1 MNKNLL
7 QIYKIYNIESFY
19 YLQKIKNNLNT
30 IFKNLIKLKYNIRS
44 YKYVYIIENDLILD
58 ISDHIIYKLIKNHN
72 FNIINNQQDNKYI
85 NLIQIQTLKYEYY
98 FKNNINFHSPLY
110 LKIIDQININN
121 NFHFLFILHPYNN
134 TPIGIRKNSDLE
146 NTLFQFNFFG
156 KKLEHCINNTL
167 TIVLHNHE
175 KDALFLNTNYTTF
188 PTIYFVY
195 EARNHILTNITN
207 ISNDRYLEEMVKYVR
222 NKGYVVNIH
231 RQNNQFVMGLVH

>member
-19 YLQKIKNNLNT
+19 YLQKLKNNLNI
-30 IFKNLIKLKYNIRS
+30 IFKNLINIKCNIRS
-44 YKYVYIIENDLILD
+44 YKYINIIENDLIFD

-72 FNIINNQQDNKYI
+72 FKIINNQQDNKYI

-121 NFHFLFILHPYNN
+121 NFHFIFILHPQNN
-134 TPIGIRKNSDLE
+134 TPIGIRKNSDIE

-156 KKLEHCINNTL
+156 
-167 TIVLHNHE
+167 
-175 KDALFLNTNYTTF
+175 
-188 PTIYFVY
+188 
-195 EARNHILTNITN
+195 
-207 ISNDRYLEEMVKYVR
+207 
-222 NKGYVVNIH
+222 
-231 RQNNQFVMGLVH
+231 